1 MKIVTEPII
10 GLKVVRGRDWKWGSQ
25 DEGSKYGEI
34 YGTTVQGW
42 AKVIWYNEKGESLN
56 DNSYRIGAEGSYDLY
71 YYEGDIGDDSVV
83 IIKSHK
89 KKKNIITDTPQ
100 FFSKPV

>member
-10 GLKVVRGRDWKWGSQ
+10 GLKVIRGRDWRWGNQ
-25 DEGSKYGEI
+25 DHGSKYGEI
-34 YGTTVQGW
+34 YASTFSGW
-42 AKVIWYNEKGESLN
+42 ARVKWYNEEGKSL
-56 DNSYRIGAEGSYDLY
+56 DFNSYRVGAQGSYDLY
-71 YYEGDIGDDSVV
+71 YYEGTDNDIV

-89 KKKNIITDTPQ
+89 KKKNIITDIPQ